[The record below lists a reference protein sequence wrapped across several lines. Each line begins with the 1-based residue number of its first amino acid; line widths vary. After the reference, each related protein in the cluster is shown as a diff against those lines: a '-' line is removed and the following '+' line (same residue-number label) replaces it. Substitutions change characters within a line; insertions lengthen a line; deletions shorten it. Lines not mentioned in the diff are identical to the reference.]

1 MEEPVVV
8 GCVNIEWLNQQ
19 GVVMKKLAYKIGM
32 VRILRNDIREMF
44 LEISQE
50 KIQTT
55 KLKLK
60 DINVHR
66 KFMGEGKASI
76 KFLAEKCNVYISN
89 SAPASLMIFL
99 KTLYIKI
106 SKDQEENKG
115 VTKEQMH
122 KKLREHLLS
131 EKFDKFDEISPVTNA
146 ELDRA
151 KKQAMSKSTVT
162 TPSPVSKKRRLA
174 DLRQNDNPKAAKQL
188 ANIYSPSVPSPLS
201 KRDSNVQKKLLANP
215 DDIAEM
221 NVLNGE
227 QNGVLQGK
235 HLNFN
240 FNRDIRQ
247 KR

>member
-19 GVVMKKLAYKIGM
+19 AVVMKKLTYKIGM
-32 VRILRNDIREMF
+32 VKILRNDIREMF
-44 LEISQE
+44 LEVSAD

-60 DINVHR
+60 NINVHK
-66 KFMGEGKASI
+66 KFMNEGKASI
-76 KFLAEKCNVYISN
+76 KFLSEKCNVYISN
-89 SAPASLMIFL
+89 SAPASLMLFL

-115 VTKEQMH
+115 ITKEQMH

-131 EKFDKFDEISPVTNA
+131 EKHDKFDEISPVTNA

-174 DLRQNDNPKAAKQL
+174 DLRQSDNPGAAKKL
-188 ANIYSPSVPSPLS
+188 YAPSIASPLS
-201 KRDSNVQKKLLANP
+201 KKDSNVQKKLLANP
-215 DDIAEM
+215 DEIADM
-221 NVLNGE
+221 GALNEE
-227 QNGVLQGK
+227 QNAILQGIYK
-235 HLNFN
+235 LKFYFN
-240 FNRDIRQ
+240 TDKRQIR
-247 KR
+247 